1 MPFREKVV
9 WITGASS
16 GIGEHLAYAFA
27 AKGAKLILSSRNQ
40 AELERVQQNCPL
52 GTPVTILPMDVTQ
65 YDELPALAQKAFG
78 YYGQLDILVNNA
90 GLTQRALVKDAPFKM
105 DEHIMAVNYLGTVA
119 LTKAVLPFML
129 EQQAGKIVVV
139 SSIMG
144 KIGTPLRSAYAASKH
159 ALHGFFDCLRA
170 EVHDAGIQV
179 CLLVP
184 GYVNTN
190 ISRNALRGQGER
202 YQGLPD
208 STQQGLHPTDFARRA
223 LRAIA
228 AGKNEALIGG
238 KETLAVYL
246 KRFFPGLLARMV
258 RKVKVT

>member
-1 MPFREKVV
+1 MQFKDKVV

-27 AKGAKLILSSRNQ
+27 ARGAKLILSSRNE
-40 AELERVQQNCPL
+40 AELARVQQNCPI
-52 GTPVTILPMDVTQ
+52 GSATFILPIDVAQ
-65 YDELPALAQKAFG
+65 YDKLPALAQQAKAHFG
-78 YYGQLDILVNNA
+78 RLDILVNNA
-90 GLTQRALVKDAPFKM
+90 GLTQRALVKDAPFTM
-105 DEHIMAVNYLGTVA
+105 DEKIMAVNYLGTVA

-129 EQQAGKIVVV
+129 EQQSGQIVAIT
-139 SSIMG
+139 SIMG

-170 EVHDAGIQV
+170 EIHDDHIKV

-190 ISRNALRGQGER
+190 ISLNALRGKGRQYEN
-202 YQGLPD
+202 LPD
-208 STQQGLHPTDFARRA
+208 STQEGLHPADFARQA

-228 AGKNEALIGG
+228 AGKGEALIGG

-246 KRFFPGLLARMV
+246 KRFFPGILNRMV
-258 RKVKVT
+258 RKMKVT